1 MAENCAWIKSAEKIV
16 SGMSLSLIKAEL
28 KKRGLPMKEKKASL
42 IACLIVVL
50 KQAENLSLRVRKL
63 EVRNRLQQFLHK
75 LYKET
80 KGLQHQLVTIY
91 GRSLLIRS

>member
-1 MAENCAWIKSAEKIV
+1 M